1 MREELW
7 LPTAAAAKALGVSP
21 DNLKRRRETSGGF
34 LENRTH
40 YVVGPAKNSPITWRV
55 ESCRE
60 AFNAR
65 GMQARKE
72 LAEVS

>member
-21 DNLKRRRETSGGF
+21 DTLKRRRETSGGF

-40 YVVGPAKNSPITWRV
+40 YVVGPAKNSPIVWRV

-72 LAEVS
+72 LTEVS